1 MIAIAII
8 CLGIHIQREVTS
20 IMKKYFVSLLVF
32 IFSFMYIYA
41 QEYNEPESITK
52 LEINEYFKEYNLSYT
67 IGKTDGFYT
76 VWNWPSKKGLKIS
89 QGQLNVDENGFS
101 YFIVQEKHNTVIY
114 GSNFFFI
121 VDSTLWSTIK
131 CEKIDN
137 IDEYNEKIKELNKDA
152 SMQSYFDL
160 LTFDINRILS
170 SSEYSENLKS
180 GKVIYTSKYL
190 NIFLINQIDYSKL
203 LLHAPWVPEKEKSSS
218 GIGEYLE
225 IDFTKPKDNLVVL
238 NGYVDLEKRYLYKA
252 NNRVKK
258 AVITSLDKDN
268 PFEIEYVF
276 EDYVHFSEINFP
288 KAVNKVRFTIKE
300 VYKGEKWDD
309 TCITAVITRWE
320 E

>member
-1 MIAIAII
+1 MLII
-8 CLGIHIQREVTS
+8 CHVIQIQREVTS

-41 QEYNEPESITK
+41 QKYNEPESIAK
-52 LEINEYFKEYNLSYT
+52 LEINEYFKEYNVSYT

-101 YFIVQEKHNTVIY
+101 YFIVQEKHKTVIY
-114 GSNFFFI
+114 GSNYFFSFGPMEWKTI
-121 VDSTLWSTIK
+121 ETYKPVNILDYYKNNYWKTSIKNDGNKLWKFDISNIYNSSFYK
-131 CEKIDN
+131 EKTKNGMVQYSADFLNVLIDN
-137 IDEYNEKIKELNKDA
+137 YLDNSFY
-152 SMQSYFDL
+152 
-160 LTFDINRILS
+160 ILH
-170 SSEYSENLKS
+170 N
-180 GKVIYTSKYL
+180 
-190 NIFLINQIDYSKL
+190 
-203 LLHAPWVPEKEKSSS
+203 PWVPGKGKNSS

-225 IDFTKPKDNLVVL
+225 IEFTKPKDNLVVL
-238 NGYVDLEKRYLYKA
+238 NGFVDFDKRYLYKA